1 LRAAADTAFVLRKLR
16 DERGWGMIEL
26 LLALTILNIGLL
38 ALVASLNSG
47 IVAVKRASKI
57 STAATLADTQ
67 MELYRAIRYSDLALD
82 DNATK
87 NFTDATYQA
96 DPVLGG
102 NVNNSVT
109 TTTGC
114 SGMPNYCNP
123 SRTVLGADRKQY
135 RVDSYITWSTP
146 TSGRQLKL
154 VTIVVREA
162 QAPFARLSRQQS
174 TFDES
179 TGL

>member
-1 LRAAADTAFVLRKLR
+1 MV
-16 DERGWGMIEL
+16 EL

-47 IVAVKRASKI
+47 VFAVRRASQI
-57 STAATLADTQ
+57 STAATLADSQ
-67 MELYRAIRYSDLALD
+67 MELYRAIRYSAILLD

-87 NFTDATYQA
+87 NLTDSTYQS

-109 TTTGC
+109 TTTAC
-114 SGMPNYCNP
+114 TTMPNYCNP
-123 SRTVLGADRKQY
+123 SRVATGADHRQY
-135 RVDSYITWSTP
+135 RVDSYVTYTTP
-146 TSGRQLKL
+146 TSGRQVKL
-154 VTIVVREA
+154 VTVVIREA
-162 QAPFARLSRQQS
+162 QSPFKQLSRQQS

>member
-1 LRAAADTAFVLRKLR
+1 VLRRLRA
-16 DERGWGMIEL
+16 EEGWGLIEL
-26 LLALTILNIGLL
+26 LVALTILNIGIL

-47 IVAVKRASKI
+47 IFAVKRASAI
-57 STAATLADTQ
+57 ATAATLADAQ
-67 MELYRAIRYSDLALD
+67 MELYRAIKYSAVALD

-87 NFTDATYQA
+87 TLTDATYLA

-102 NVNNSVT
+102 DVNTSVT

-114 SGMPNYCNP
+114 GGMPNYCNP
-123 SRTVLGADRKQY
+123 SRVATGADHKQY
-135 RVDSYITWSTP
+135 RVDTYITWSTP
-146 TSGRQLKL
+146 ASGRQLKL
-154 VTIVVREA
+154 VTIVIREA
-162 QAPFARLSRQQS
+162 ASPYKQLSRQQS

>member
-1 LRAAADTAFVLRKLR
+1 
-16 DERGWGMIEL
+16 MIEL

-38 ALVASLNSG
+38 ALVASLNAG
-47 IVAVKRASKI
+47 VVAVKSASETA
-57 STAATLADTQ
+57 TAASLADAQ
-67 MELYRAIRYSDLALD
+67 MELYRAIRYSSLHLD
-82 DNATK
+82 STAVAA
-87 NFTDATYQA
+87 TDATYQS
-96 DPVLGG
+96 DPVLAG
-102 NVNNSVT
+102 NIANDIT

-114 SGMPNYCNP
+114 TGMPNYCNP
-123 SRTVLGADRKQY
+123 SRVALGADRKQY

-154 VTIVVREA
+154 VTVVVRRA
-162 QAPFARLSRQQS
+162 QAPYHRLARQQS

>member
-1 LRAAADTAFVLRKLR
+1 
-16 DERGWGMIEL
+16 MEL

-47 IVAVKRASKI
+47 IVAVERASKI
-57 STAATLADTQ
+57 STAATLADSQ
-67 MELYRAIRYSDLALD
+67 MELYRAIRYTALALD

-87 NFTDATYQA
+87 NLTDNTYKS

-109 TTTGC
+109 TTTEC
-114 SGMPNYCNP
+114 TSMPNYCNP
-123 SRTVLGADRKQY
+123 SRVVNGADRRQY
-135 RVDSYITWSTP
+135 RVDSYITWTTP
-146 TSGRQLKL
+146 TSGRQVKL
-154 VTIVVREA
+154 VTVVVRDA
-162 QAPFARLSRQQS
+162 LTPFGQLSRQQS

>member
-1 LRAAADTAFVLRKLR
+1 
-16 DERGWGMIEL
+16 MMEL

-38 ALVASLNSG
+38 ALVASLNAG
-47 IVAVKRASKI
+47 VVAVKRASETA
-57 STAATLADTQ
+57 TAASLADKQ
-67 MELYRAIRYSDLALD
+67 MELYRAIRYSALQLD
-82 DNATK
+82 FDSVNA
-87 NFTDATYQA
+87 TDATYRS

-102 NVNNSVT
+102 NVALDIT
-109 TTTGC
+109 TTTDC
-114 SGMPNYCNP
+114 SGVPDYCNP

-135 RVDSYITWSTP
+135 RVDSYVTWSTP

-154 VTIVVREA
+154 VTVVIRRPQSPYQTLA
-162 QAPFARLSRQQS
+162 RQQS

>member
-1 LRAAADTAFVLRKLR
+1 
-16 DERGWGMIEL
+16 MMEL

-47 IVAVKRASKI
+47 VVTIKRASKI

-67 MELYRAIRYSDLALD
+67 MELYRAIKYSALALD
-82 DNATK
+82 DNTTK
-87 NFTDATYQA
+87 NLTDAVYRA
-96 DPVLGG
+96 DPVLAGD
-102 NVNNSVT
+102 VNNSVT
-109 TTTGC
+109 TATGC
-114 SGMPNYCNP
+114 LTMPNYCNP
-123 SRTVLGADRKQY
+123 SRTVLGADRKPY

-154 VTIVVREA
+154 VTIVIREGT
-162 QAPFARLSRQQS
+162 APFAQLSRQQS

-179 TGL
+179 TGV

>member
-1 LRAAADTAFVLRKLR
+1 
-16 DERGWGMIEL
+16 MIEL
-26 LLALTILNIGLL
+26 LVALSILNIGLL
-38 ALVASLNSG
+38 ALVASLNAG
-47 IVAVKRASKI
+47 VVAVSRASKL

-67 MELYRAIRYSDLALD
+67 MELYRAIRYDALALD

-87 NFTDATYQA
+87 NLTDATYKA
-96 DPVLGG
+96 DEVLVG

-114 SGMPNYCNP
+114 LTMPAYCNP
-123 SRTVLGADRKQY
+123 SRIVAGADHKQY
-135 RVDSYITWSTP
+135 RVDSYVTWSTP

-154 VTIVVREA
+154 VTIVIREA
-162 QAPFARLSRQQS
+162 KTPYARLNRQQS

>member
-1 LRAAADTAFVLRKLR
+1 
-16 DERGWGMIEL
+16 MEL

-47 IVAVKRASKI
+47 IIAVERASKI
-57 STAATLADTQ
+57 STAATLADSQ
-67 MELYRAIRYSDLALD
+67 MELFRAIKYSALALD

-87 NFTDATYQA
+87 NLTDATYKS
-96 DPVLGG
+96 DPVLAG
-102 NVNNSVT
+102 NVNNSIT

-114 SGMPNYCNP
+114 TSMPNYCNP
-123 SRTVLGADRKQY
+123 SRIVNGADARQY
-135 RVDSYITWSTP
+135 RVDSYLTWTTP
-146 TSGRQLKL
+146 TSGRQVKL
-154 VTIVVREA
+154 VTVVIREA
-162 QAPFARLSRQQS
+162 QTPYKQLSRQQS

>member
-1 LRAAADTAFVLRKLR
+1 
-16 DERGWGMIEL
+16 MIEL
-26 LLALTILNIGLL
+26 LVALTILNIGLL

-47 IVAVKRASKI
+47 VVAVRRASQTA
-57 STAATLADTQ
+57 TAASLADTQ
-67 MELYRAIRYSDLALD
+67 MELYRAIRYSAILLD

-87 NFTDATYQA
+87 NLTDATYKA
-96 DPVLGG
+96 DAVLGG
-102 NVNNSVT
+102 NVNNAVT
-109 TTTGC
+109 TTTAC
-114 SGMPNYCNP
+114 SGMPNYCSP

-135 RVDSYITWSTP
+135 RVDSYVTWSTP

-154 VTIVVREA
+154 VTVVIRA
-162 QAPFARLSRQQS
+162 AASPYRTLARQQS

>member
-1 LRAAADTAFVLRKLR
+1 VPADTGFVLRKLR
-16 DERGWGMIEL
+16 AEQGWGMMEL
-26 LLALTILNIGLL
+26 LLAMTILNIGLL

-47 IVAVKRASKI
+47 VVAIKRASQI

-67 MELYRAIRYSDLALD
+67 MELYRAIKYSALELD
-82 DNATK
+82 FTATNATD
-87 NFTDATYQA
+87 TTYRA

-102 NVNNSVT
+102 NVANDIT

-114 SGMPNYCNP
+114 TAVPMPNYCNP
-123 SRTVLGADRKQY
+123 SRVVLGADRKQY

-146 TSGRQLKL
+146 TSARQLKL
-154 VTIVVREA
+154 VTIVIREA
-162 QAPFARLSRQQS
+162 QSPYRQLSRQQS

>member
-1 LRAAADTAFVLRKLR
+1 VVRRLRA
-16 DERGWGMIEL
+16 EQGMGMMEL

-38 ALVASLNSG
+38 ALVASLNAG
-47 IVAVKRASKI
+47 VVAVKRASKI
-57 STAATLADTQ
+57 STAAALADTQ
-67 MELYRAIRYSDLALD
+67 MELYRAIKYTTLALD
-82 DNATK
+82 YTATNAT
-87 NFTDATYQA
+87 DSTYRG

-102 NVNNSVT
+102 DVGLDIT
-109 TTTGC
+109 TATGC
-114 SGMPNYCNP
+114 SGVPAYCNP
-123 SRTVLGADRKQY
+123 SRVVLGADRKQY

-154 VTIVVREA
+154 VTVVIREA
-162 QAPFARLSRQQS
+162 QTPYRQLSRQQS

>member
-1 LRAAADTAFVLRKLR
+1 
-16 DERGWGMIEL
+16 MEL

-47 IVAVKRASKI
+47 IIAVERASQI
-57 STAATLADTQ
+57 STAATLADSQ
-67 MELYRAIRYSDLALD
+67 MELYRAIKYTALALD

-87 NFTDATYQA
+87 NLTDDTYKA
-96 DPVLGG
+96 EPVLAG

-114 SGMPNYCNP
+114 TSMPNYCNP
-123 SRTVLGADRKQY
+123 SRVVLGADRRQY
-135 RVDSYITWSTP
+135 RVDSYITWTTP
-146 TSGRQLKL
+146 TSGRQVKL
-154 VTIVVREA
+154 VTIVVRAA
-162 QAPFARLSRQQS
+162 QSPFKLLGRQQS

>member
-1 LRAAADTAFVLRKLR
+1 MLRRLRAND
-16 DERGWGMIEL
+16 GMGMIEL
-26 LLALTILNIGLL
+26 LLALTILNIALL

-47 IVAVKRASKI
+47 VIALKRASQT
-57 STAATLADTQ
+57 STAATLADSQ
-67 MELYRAIRYSDLALD
+67 MELFRALRYTAIALD

-87 NFTDATYQA
+87 NLTDSTYQS

-109 TTTGC
+109 TTIDCT
-114 SGMPNYCNP
+114 GMPTHCNP
-123 SRTVLGADRKQY
+123 SRTANGADRRQY
-135 RVDSYITWSTP
+135 RVDTFVTWTTP
-146 TSGRQLKL
+146 TSGRQVKL
-154 VTIVVREA
+154 VTIVIREA
-162 QAPFARLSRQQS
+162 QSPYKTLSRQQS

>member
-1 LRAAADTAFVLRKLR
+1 M
-16 DERGWGMIEL
+16 GMMEL

-47 IVAVKRASKI
+47 IIAVKRASQL

-67 MELYRAIRYSDLALD
+67 MELYRAIRYTALALD
-82 DNATK
+82 QTATNATD
-87 NFTDATYQA
+87 TTYRS

-102 NVNNSVT
+102 NIALDIT

-114 SGMPNYCNP
+114 TAMPAYCNP
-123 SRTVLGADRKQY
+123 SRTILGADRKQY

-154 VTIVVREA
+154 VTIVIRE
-162 QAPFARLSRQQS
+162 PNIPYRRLSRQQS

>member
-1 LRAAADTAFVLRKLR
+1 M
-16 DERGWGMIEL
+16 GMIEL

-38 ALVASLNSG
+38 ALVASLNAG
-47 IVAVKRASKI
+47 VVTVKRASKI

-67 MELYRAIRYSDLALD
+67 MELYRAIRYSAILLD

-87 NFTDATYQA
+87 NLTDNTYKA
-96 DPVLGG
+96 DPVLAG
-102 NVNNSVT
+102 NINNSVT
-109 TTTGC
+109 TTTDC
-114 SGMPNYCNP
+114 TAMPNYCNP
-123 SRTVLGADRKQY
+123 SRIVLGADRKQY
-135 RVDSYITWSTP
+135 RVDSYVTWSTP

-154 VTIVVREA
+154 VTIVIREP
-162 QAPFARLSRQQS
+162 QSPYARLSRQQS

>member
-1 LRAAADTAFVLRKLR
+1 MV
-16 DERGWGMIEL
+16 EL
-26 LLALTILNIGLL
+26 LIALVILNVGLL

-47 IVAVKRASKI
+47 VLAIKRASKI

-67 MELYRAIRYSDLALD
+67 MELYRAIKYSALALD

-87 NFTDATYQA
+87 NLTDDTYRA
-96 DPVLGG
+96 DPVLAG

-109 TTTGC
+109 TATDCLT
-114 SGMPNYCNP
+114 MPNYCNP

-154 VTIVVREA
+154 VTIVIREA
-162 QAPFARLSRQQS
+162 TAPYAQLSRQQS

-179 TGL
+179 TGV

>member
-1 LRAAADTAFVLRKLR
+1 
-16 DERGWGMIEL
+16 MIEL
-26 LLALTILNIGLL
+26 VIALTILNIGLL

-47 IVAVKRASKI
+47 VVAVKRASQI
-57 STAATLADTQ
+57 STAASLADTQ
-67 MELYRAIRYSDLALD
+67 MELYRAIKYSALALD

-87 NFTDATYQA
+87 NLTDATYKA

-109 TTTGC
+109 TTTDCG
-114 SGMPNYCNP
+114 GMPNYCNP
-123 SRTVLGADRKQY
+123 SRVALGADRKQY
-135 RVDSYITWSTP
+135 RIDSYVTWSTP

-154 VTIVVREA
+154 VTVVVREP
-162 QAPFARLSRQQS
+162 QTPFRELSRQQS

>member
-1 LRAAADTAFVLRKLR
+1 VVRRLRAEK
-16 DERGWGMIEL
+16 GWGMIEL

-47 IVAVKRASKI
+47 IIAVKRASKI

-67 MELYRAIRYSDLALD
+67 MELYRAIRYSAILLD

-87 NFTDATYQA
+87 NLTDATYRA

-102 NVNNSVT
+102 DINNSVT
-109 TTTGC
+109 TTTDC
-114 SGMPNYCNP
+114 AGMPNYCNP

-135 RVDSYITWSTP
+135 RVDSYVTWSTP

-154 VTIVVREA
+154 VTIVIREP
-162 QAPFARLSRQQS
+162 QAPFAQLSRQQS

>member
-1 LRAAADTAFVLRKLR
+1 
-16 DERGWGMIEL
+16 MIEL
-26 LLALTILNIGLL
+26 LIALTILNIGLL

-47 IVAVKRASKI
+47 VVAIKRASKI

-67 MELYRAIRYSDLALD
+67 MELYRAIKYSAVALD

-87 NFTDATYQA
+87 NLTDATYRA
-96 DPVLGG
+96 DTVLGG

-114 SGMPNYCNP
+114 VTMPNYCNP
-123 SRTVLGADRKQY
+123 SRIVLGADRKRY
-135 RVDSYITWSTP
+135 RVDSYVTWSTP
-146 TSGRQLKL
+146 TNGRQLKL
-154 VTIVVREA
+154 VTIVIREPET
-162 QAPFARLSRQQS
+162 PFATLSRQQS

-179 TGL
+179 TGV

>member
-1 LRAAADTAFVLRKLR
+1 VLRRLRA
-16 DERGWGMIEL
+16 EEGWGMIEL

-47 IVAVKRASKI
+47 YFAVKRASQI

-67 MELYRAIRYSDLALD
+67 MELYRAIRYSALALD

-87 NFTDATYQA
+87 NLTDATYKA

-109 TTTGC
+109 TTTDCG
-114 SGMPNYCNP
+114 GMPNYCNP
-123 SRTVLGADRKQY
+123 SRVTLGADRKQY

-154 VTIVVREA
+154 VTVVVREA
-162 QAPFARLSRQQS
+162 QSPFKLLSRQQS